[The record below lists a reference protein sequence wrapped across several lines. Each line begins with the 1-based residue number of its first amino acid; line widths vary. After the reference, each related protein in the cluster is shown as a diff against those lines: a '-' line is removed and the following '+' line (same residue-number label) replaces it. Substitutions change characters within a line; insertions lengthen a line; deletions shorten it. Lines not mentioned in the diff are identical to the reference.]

1 MFNFNLF
8 KLRKTYLFF
17 FIILNILHYNTLLS
31 QDTSLIVAD
40 PMIKSAFGLYD
51 YSDIKKVNFEV
62 IVWGGVI
69 NPGKYIVPEGT
80 TLIDIISYSGIKSSE
95 KLFGDI
101 KLLRPKKGFNSI
113 SSNEVK
119 SFNLEKIFLKDQ
131 NSYSIDNLLLQPGD
145 MLIFKFEPEK
155 TFFDYVK
162 DVLLFVTPIAS
173 LAALII
179 TITRTN

>member
-1 MFNFNLF
+1 MKKIFIYIIALSFLLPF
-8 KLRKTYLFF
+8 KT
-17 FIILNILHYNTLLS
+17 ILS

-40 PMIKSAFGLYD
+40 PMIKTSFGLYD

-80 TLIDIISYSGIKSSE
+80 TLIDIISYSGIKTNE

-101 KLLRPKKGFNSI
+101 KLLRPKKGINNI
-113 SSNEVK
+113 TSNEVK
-119 SFNLEKIFLKDQ
+119 NFNLEKIFSKDQ
-131 NSYSIDNLLLQPGD
+131 NSYSIDNPLLQPGD

-179 TITRTN
+179 TISRTN

>member
-1 MFNFNLF
+1 MKKSFLF
-8 KLRKTYLFF
+8 IFTVFV
-17 FIILNILHYNTLLS
+17 IIPFKSILA
-31 QDTSLIVAD
+31 QDTTLIVAD
-40 PMIKSAFGLYD
+40 PMIKSSFGLYD
-51 YSDIKKVNFEV
+51 YSNIKKVNFEV
-62 IVWGGVI
+62 IVWGGVT

-80 TLIDIISYSGIKSSE
+80 TLIDIISFSGIKSSE

-101 KLLRPKKGFNSI
+101 KLLRPKKGVNNI
-113 SSNEVK
+113 TSNEIK
-119 SFNLEKIFLKDQ
+119 SYNLEKIFSKDQ
-131 NSYSIDNLLLQPGD
+131 NSYSIDNPLLQPGD

-179 TITRTN
+179 TISRTN